1 MKAFCLSTLFM
12 LFAAG
17 GTIAQKQSKSLNLQ
31 EDKVDYQGYS
41 IKLLPGQGPGF
52 GYAIFK
58 NKELLVQQTYN
69 PFNMSPIGL
78 SKKEDAIKLAQ
89 WQVRQLKLGEAGNI
103 PSQAANS
110 ARFADGKVVAA
121 SPNARQSEAAVPG
134 KPFFNQPLP
143 KSVARELQ
151 IHTNN

>member
-1 MKAFCLSTLFM
+1 MKAFYLSTLFM

-17 GTIAQKQSKSLNLQ
+17 ATIAQKPSQSLNLQ

-58 NKELLVQQTYN
+58 NNRLLVQQTYN

-78 SKKEDAIKLAQ
+78 RKREDAIKLAQ
-89 WQVRQLKLGEAGNI
+89 WQVRQLKAGEEGSI
-103 PSQAANS
+103 PSQTPNS
-110 ARFADGKVVAA
+110 PPGAEDQDVAA
-121 SPNARQSEAAVPG
+121 SRNARQSAVAAPG
-134 KPFFNQPLP
+134 KPSFNQPLP

-151 IHTNN
+151 INTNN